1 MGRGAE
7 GVHIV
12 SIVHALERLGH
23 HVTILSP
30 PGIDP
35 LANWGAAPLDKS
47 QKAKTNVTGF
57 NRLWKLISRNAPEA
71 LFEIFE
77 IFYNV
82 YAWIRLK
89 KIIKAYSIEAI
100 YERYAFF
107 LVAGAFVAKSLDIP
121 YILEVNEVSSI
132 PRARPQS
139 LSGLANRM
147 EYSTFSRASTIVTVS
162 SFLKSG
168 IEKRLDGNAL
178 RNVQVLPNA
187 IEPARFS
194 FASSRD
200 EIRKKY
206 SLADSVVFGFAGWFD
221 VWDRLDFLIEV
232 FAKFRASTPKSAL
245 LLIGDGKNRRL
256 LEQLISKNNLE
267 TCVHL
272 TGAVPR
278 SEVLHYLDA
287 VDVAVFAHSN
297 SFGSPIVLFEFMA
310 LGKPVIGPK
319 LGPILDVIHQN
330 ENGLLF
336 DPLNETQLY
345 DCLSSLANDNALR
358 SSLGQSARKITY
370 ERYTWDNNARF
381 IEETILA
388 SKRVGCGCAAPSF
401 S

>member
-12 SIVHALERLGH
+12 SIVRALERLGH
-23 HVTILSP
+23 QVTILSP

-47 QKAKTNVTGF
+47 QQAKTNVTGF
-57 NRLWKLISRNAPEA
+57 NRLWKMISRNAPEA

-77 IFYNV
+77 ILYNI

-89 KIIKAYSIEAI
+89 KIIKERSIDAI

-107 LVAGAFVAKSLDIP
+107 LVAGAFVAKSLNIP
-121 YILEVNEVSSI
+121 HILEVNEVSSI
-132 PRARPQS
+132 PRARPQT

-147 EYSTFSRASTIVTVS
+147 EFSTFSRASAIVTVS
-162 SFLKSG
+162 SFLKNG
-168 IEKRLDGNAL
+168 IEARLGGKAL
-178 RNVQVLPNA
+178 RNVHVLPNA
-187 IEPARFS
+187 IEPSRFS
-194 FASSRD
+194 FSSSRD
-200 EIRKKY
+200 EIRNKY
-206 SLADSVVFGFAGWFD
+206 SLGDSVVFGFAGWFD
-221 VWDRLDFLIEV
+221 VWDRLDFLIET
-232 FAKFRASTPKSAL
+232 FARFHANTPKSAL
-245 LLIGDGKNRRL
+245 LLIGDGKDRQH
-256 LEQLISKNNLE
+256 LEQLISKNKLE
-267 TCVHL
+267 KCVHL

-278 SEVLHYLDA
+278 PEVLHYLDA

-319 LGPILDVIHQN
+319 LGPILDVIHQK

-336 DPLNETQLY
+336 DPLNEAQLY
-345 DCLSSLANDNALR
+345 DCLSILANDNALR

-381 IEETILA
+381 IEEAIMA
-388 SKRVGCGCAAPSF
+388 SRRMECDGAAHSF